1 MVSQTSESKDIF
13 WRNCSA
19 FGIDSQDPNLTCGYH
34 EVPMDY
40 HDSDAGKARLA
51 VVKYAATASQKVGTL
66 FVNPGG

>member
-1 MVSQTSESKDIF
+1 
-13 WRNCSA
+13 
-19 FGIDSQDPNLTCGYH
+19 
-34 EVPMDY
+34 MDY